1 MVMSFLDRGRAAP
14 LLVSA
19 MLLLGGSMAFAAGP
33 NDNPGNSG
41 NAGNAGS
48 RGTATATAT
57 ASATATATVVPT
69 ATATPG
75 NASGTTHNAGQ
86 QGEDEGVDPIALKS
100 VAIKKHNDDE
110 AEVVASSANSD
121 DQEML
126 EHYGRQLAAL
136 LRAVQA
142 GSQGLDFEFH
152 CATNSNSNSTIE
164 QQRGQGL
171 VVVYTLASSVDCN
184 SLKQASSQSDDG
196 ASDVDSHGRSGDAPG
211 RSDEN
216 APGRSGDA
224 PGRSGDAPG
233 RGQEHR
239 GGND

>member
-14 LLVSA
+14 LLVTA

-41 NAGNAGS
+41 NAGSHGQ
-48 RGTATATAT
+48 ATATAT
-57 ASATATATVVPT
+57 TSATATATVAPT

-75 NASGTTHNAGQ
+75 NTSGSQHSAGQ
-86 QGEDEGVDPIALKS
+86 QGEEQGVDPIALKS
-100 VAIKKHNDDE
+100 VAVKKHNDDE

-121 DQEML
+121 DKEAL

-136 LRAVQA
+136 LGAVQA
-142 GSQGLDFEFH
+142 GSQGLDFEFD
-152 CATNSNSNSTIE
+152 CSKSQIT
-164 QQRGQGL
+164 QRRGQGL
-171 VVVYTLASSVDCN
+171 VVVYTLDGSVKCDD
-184 SLKQASSQSDDG
+184 LKKAVQPVEEAGDEGSP
-196 ASDVDSHGRSGDAPG
+196 GRSGDAPG
-211 RSDEN
+211 RSDDSAPGRSGN
-216 APGRSGDA
+216 APGRSGDL
-224 PGRSGDAPG
+224 PG

>member
-1 MVMSFLDRGRAAP
+1 MVVSFLDRGRVAP

-41 NAGNAGS
+41 NAGSHGQ
-48 RGTATATAT
+48 ATAT
-57 ASATATATVVPT
+57 ASPTATASATVVPT

-75 NASGTTHNAGQ
+75 NMSGSPNNSAQ
-86 QGEDEGVDPIALKS
+86 QHEDQGVDPIALKS
-100 VAIKKHNDDE
+100 VAIKKRKDVE
-110 AEVVASSANSD
+110 PEVVASSANSD
-121 DQEML
+121 DQQAL

-136 LRAVQA
+136 LRAVQE

-152 CATNSNSNSTIE
+152 CATSNNSDSTIE
-164 QQRGQGL
+164 QHRGQGL
-171 VVVYTLASSVDCN
+171 VVVYTLASSVNCQN
-184 SLKQASSQSDDG
+184 LKQDVQGNEGSDENS
-196 ASDVDSHGRSGDAPG
+196 APGRSGDAPG

>member
-14 LLVSA
+14 LLVGA

-41 NAGNAGS
+41 NAGSHGP
-48 RGTATATAT
+48 ATATAT

-152 CATNSNSNSTIE
+152 CATNSNSDSTIE
-164 QQRGQGL
+164 QHRGQGL
-171 VVVYTLASSVDCN
+171 VVVYTLDGSKVNCN
-184 SLKQASSQSDDG
+184 SLKQASSQPDDG
-196 ASDVDSHGRSGDAPG
+196 ASNEDSHGRSGDAPG

-224 PGRSGDAPG
+224 PGRSGDVPR
-233 RGQEHR
+233 RG
-239 GGND
+239 